1 MNRNS
6 KTAKIPKL
14 RITNENN
21 FIETAKVN
29 NINSK

>member
-1 MNRNS
+1 MNRTS
-6 KTAKIPKL
+6 KTAKIAKL

-21 FIETAKVN
+21 FVETAKLN

>member
-6 KTAKIPKL
+6 KTAKIAKL
-14 RITNENN
+14 RIRNENN
-21 FIETAKVN
+21 FIETAKLN